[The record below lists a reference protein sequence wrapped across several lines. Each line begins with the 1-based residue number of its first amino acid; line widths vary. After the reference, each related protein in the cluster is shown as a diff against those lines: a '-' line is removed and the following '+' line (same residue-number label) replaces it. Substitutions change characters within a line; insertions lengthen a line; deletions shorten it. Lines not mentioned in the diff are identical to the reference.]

1 MRPGKSEVERLLADN
16 SKANQIINWVPKY
29 AGKEGL
35 KRGLKET
42 IDWYSHPETLK
53 KYRADE
59 FTF

>member
-1 MRPGKSEVERLLADN
+1 
-16 SKANQIINWVPKY
+16 VPKY